1 MIPADTVSFND
12 ASRISILRQIN
23 GCETEGKLL
32 NTHVVDQL
40 LSVFNSNTCFI
51 FPTYSTVSGNMSPYY
66 GRFRG
71 KSRLDDAVELIVLP
85 LCDGS
90 HFNGYIVD
98 LVNKHIVCVDSMYQ
112 PKYRKRSIGA
122 KLRDTYFDAGV
133 DITYTTYFEQRV
145 QGDGHSCGAWMVV
158 GMVAH
163 ILKAEE
169 YGSTLTREKV
179 FNIMVILIE
188 NIGIAE
194 KRGNIL
200 NLFHHNNPASSKH
213 IIDAAVEK
221 EAYEPKI
228 DDTSDDEE
236 KEEIFEHFTVNMK
249 NVSTPQKRCDPEE
262 DLIFTA
268 KKAKVNFIEEIF
280 DDDDDFSVINE
291 PIPDLSMLSSDDS
304 LHEHAKM
311 TSKTVFPL
319 TA

>member
-66 GRFRG
+66 GRFIG

-98 LVNKHIVCVDSMYQ
+98 LDSMYQ

-133 DITYTTYFEQRV
+133 DIHGIFRTTSSGRRTQLWCL
-145 QGDGHSCGAWMVV
+145 DGGRNGYPHSKGGRIWQYINA
-158 GMVAH
+158 
-163 ILKAEE
+163 
-169 YGSTLTREKV
+169 REV

-194 KRGNIL
+194 KGENVL

-236 KEEIFEHFTVNMK
+236 KEEIFEHFIVNMK

-262 DLIFTA
+262 GQ
-268 KKAKVNFIEEIF
+268 
-280 DDDDDFSVINE
+280 S
-291 PIPDLSMLSSDDS
+291 
-304 LHEHAKM
+304 
-311 TSKTVFPL
+311 
-319 TA
+319 